1 MTSQSDTAS
10 AHTYGPKLVK
20 LVVEGF
26 KAMENNLDSAIKR
39 GLFPKGTFLKEVLH
53 KLSTIPPLLNNS
65 QYVLFCE
72 VLAVELGKPEVST
85 EDILAAL
92 WVIVEND
99 CSEGRLVPALTV
111 DSGTGEVIVV
121 LR

>member
-111 DSGTGEVIVV
+111 DNGTGEVIVV

>member
-1 MTSQSDTAS
+1 MTSQSGTTS

-26 KAMENNLDSAIKR
+26 KAMENNLESAIKR
-39 GLFPKGTFLKEVLH
+39 GLFPNGTFLKEVLH
-53 KLSTIPPLLNNS
+53 KLSTVPPLLNNS
-65 QYVLFCE
+65 QYLLFCE
-72 VLAVELGKPEVST
+72 MLAIELGKPEVST
-85 EDILAAL
+85 EDLLAAL

-99 CSEGRLVPALTV
+99 CSEVRLVPALTI
-111 DSGTGEVIVV
+111 DNGTGEVIVV